1 MKSNFRERAPF
12 QRSFIAG
19 TYSLARL
26 TLHRLRRLNGGIAFI
41 CRQGRAVVEID
52 LKRYTITPDT
62 GGVFLPGTIF
72 RIDSISPDFTL
83 SLCYFSHEL
92 LHEASFRIGL
102 GLFGFLKE
110 HPCDVIPNSHPEAET
125 MSGII
130 HSLAAIYADHRNLNR
145 DQIAKLLLRSLLLDL
160 YDKTHR
166 FFDRFRIQEG
176 NRQEELFRRFT
187 TLLHEFAGAEREV
200 SFYADRLCIS
210 TKYLTSICRR
220 IVGASAKAI
229 IDHFTL
235 MEIKVLLQSTEL
247 SIQELSDRLR
257 FPDQS
262 YLGRYFKR
270 HEGVS
275 PKEFRA
281 GCRSI

>member
-1 MKSNFRERAPF
+1 MNGNYSEKATLR
-12 QRSFIAG
+12 RSFVAG
-19 TYSLARL
+19 TYSFTRLA
-26 TLHRLRRLNGGIAFI
+26 TNRLRKQNGGMIFI
-41 CRQGRAVVEID
+41 CRQGRAVVTID
-52 LKRYTITPDT
+52 LKRYSITPDT

-83 SLCYFSHEL
+83 SLCYFSNEL
-92 LHEASFRIGL
+92 LQEASFRVGL

-110 HPCDVIPNSHPEAET
+110 HPCGSIPTKSQDSET
-125 MSGII
+125 ALGII
-130 HSLAAIYADHRNLNR
+130 RSLAAIYADKQNRNR

-166 FFDRFRIQEG
+166 FFDRLQIQEG
-176 NRQEELFRRFT
+176 NRQEELFRRFMT
-187 TLLHEFAGAEREV
+187 QIHEFAGSEREV

-235 MEIKVLLQSTEL
+235 MEIKILLQSTEL
-247 SIQELSDRLR
+247 SIQELSDRLN

-281 GCRSI
+281 GCRGV